1 MSKKP
6 DIARTLSLVGA
17 CFLLVATAAL
27 IYSFYGEDASEMK
40 SLGLIIFAALSALLL
55 PVGWV
60 MRWSERVRARHDAG
74 KAYRAPNGVSPAQ

>member
-60 MRWSERVRARHDAG
+60 MRWVRTRKSAARCR
-74 KAYRAPNGVSPAQ
+74 KGVPGS